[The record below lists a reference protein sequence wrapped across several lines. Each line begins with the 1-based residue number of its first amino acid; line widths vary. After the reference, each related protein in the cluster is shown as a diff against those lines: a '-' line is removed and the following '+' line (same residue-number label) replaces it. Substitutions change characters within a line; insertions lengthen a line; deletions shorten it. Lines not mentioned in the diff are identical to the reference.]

1 MPQELSVADLKLR
14 SPAFKHHERI
24 PGRHAGDGD
33 DVAPALEWSGV
44 PDGTKAFAVVVHD
57 PDAPLVDGF
66 THWVAYGIPGD
77 ATGLTEG
84 GGDAVAGTNSMG
96 NAGYN
101 GPAPPPGH
109 GTHHYYFWVY
119 ALDDDLELEPGLD
132 RSALLAQIED
142 HVIEQAR
149 LVGTYKNEG

>member
-1 MPQELSVADLKLR
+1 VAQKLYVGDLHLR
-14 SPAFKHHERI
+14 SPTFRHHEPI
-24 PGRHAGDGD
+24 PPRHAGDGE
-33 DVAPALEWSGV
+33 DVAPALEWSGA
-44 PDGTKAFAVVVHD
+44 PEGTKAFALVVHD

-66 THWVAYGIPGD
+66 THWVAYGIPGSTTSLPE
-77 ATGLTEG
+77 A
-84 GGDAVAGTNSMG
+84 GGDVVAGANSFG
-96 NAGYN
+96 NTGYN

-119 ALDDDLELEPGLD
+119 ALDEDLELPPGLD
-132 RSALLAQIED
+132 RRALLAQIED